1 MASNQERQTNPM
13 LVPGRRLPKQ
23 RRSKETVRLIMEATI
38 DLIEVEGF
46 ASLTMQKIAETA
58 GINVAAVYS
67 YFPNKHQVV
76 SELNNR
82 LVQERYVIRDQDYEG
97 ILQKDADWADAYA
110 ESLRGL
116 ARMLD
121 EQRGNAALTRA
132 MYASPPLWELHRKNH
147 ERVEQ
152 RMMDFLDKVDPGYAK
167 GNKVRAKVLAS
178 VISTV
183 LELSQ
188 TEKDVDAGKMLD
200 ELVKL
205 VRNYLK
211 SC

>member
-38 DLIEVEGF
+38 DLIEAEGF
-46 ASLTMQKIAETA
+46 VSLTMQKISETA

-76 SELNNR
+76 SELNSR
-82 LVQERYVIRDQDYEG
+82 LVQERHVIREQDFER
-97 ILQKDADWADAYA
+97 IVQQDADWADAYA

-121 EQRGNAALTRA
+121 EQRGYAALTRA
-132 MYASPPLWELHRKNH
+132 MYASPPLWELHRKNQ
-147 ERVEQ
+147 ELVEH
-152 RMMDFLDKVDPGYAK
+152 RMKHFLDKVDPDYVK

-178 VISTV
+178 VISSV

>member
-1 MASNQERQTNPM
+1 
-13 LVPGRRLPKQ
+13 
-23 RRSKETVRLIMEATI
+23 MEATI

-82 LVQERYVIRDQDYEG
+82 LVQERYVIRNQDYEG